1 MENNFCIILAGGVGS
16 RFFPLSEKKNPKQF
30 LDLFGENESLI
41 QKTFNRISKFIKA
54 ENIYIVTY
62 KDYFEL
68 VAKHLP
74 SIPLE
79 NILCEPIQKNTAGS
93 IAFGSYTI
101 HKKNPNS
108 KIIVCPADHL
118 IENDVEFINTCK
130 TAFSE
135 LDKKNTLITLGIT
148 PTEPH
153 TGYGYIKINLT
164 DEHIT
169 KVLEFKEKPNLEN
182 AKKFLNEGTY
192 LWNSG
197 IFIFKSV
204 DIINEYKTHKPE
216 LHNSFNQILNSSFDI
231 NRIFSTIEK
240 ISFDYAILE
249 NSKNIDV
256 IKVNINWSDLGSYS
270 ALYQKSKKDSNGNV
284 INSSMH
290 QLDDCQDNII
300 LLPKN
305 KKIIIKGINN
315 YIIAENNN
323 TILIYP
329 KDKDQDIKN
338 LSN

>member
-1 MENNFCIILAGGVGS
+1 M
-16 RFFPLSEKKNPKQF
+16 
-30 LDLFGENESLI
+30 
-41 QKTFNRISKFIKA
+41 
-54 ENIYIVTY
+54 
-62 KDYFEL
+62 
-68 VAKHLP
+68 P
-74 SIPLE
+74 S
-79 NILCEPIQKNTAGS
+79 
-93 IAFGSYTI
+93 
-101 HKKNPNS
+101 
-108 KIIVCPADHL
+108 DHL
-118 IENDVEFINTCK
+118 IENDTEFINTCK
-130 TAFSE
+130 TAFLE
-135 LDKKNTLITLGIT
+135 LDKKNNLITLGIT

-182 AKKFLNEGTY
+182 AKKFLNEGKY

-231 NRIFSTIEK
+231 NRIFSAIEK

-256 IKVNINWSDLGSYS
+256 IKVNIDWSDLGSYS
-270 ALYQKSKKDSNGNV
+270 ALYQKKVKDSNGNV

-300 LLPKN
+300 LLPKD

-338 LSN
+338 LSK

>member
-1 MENNFCIILAGGVGS
+1 MNPLYKKPLINFKIY
-16 RFFPLSEKKNPKQF
+16 
-30 LDLFGENESLI
+30 
-41 QKTFNRISKFIKA
+41 KA

-79 NILCEPIQKNTAGS
+79 NILCEPIQKNGRFNS
-93 IAFGSYTI
+93 IRSYTI

-118 IENDVEFINTCK
+118 IENDTEFINTCK

-135 LDKKNTLITLGIT
+135 LDKKNNLITLGIT

-164 DEHIT
+164 DKHIT

-204 DIINEYKTHKPE
+204 DIIKEYKTHKPE

-231 NRIFSTIEK
+231 NRIFSAIEK

-256 IKVNINWSDLGSYS
+256 IKVNIDWSDLGSYS